1 MIQFDKVG
9 KIYNTNHA
17 LEDVSFTIKDGE
29 FVFLTGASGAGK
41 TTVMK
46 LLLRDII
53 ADEGTVLVDKEDISL
68 LTHSNLP
75 EYRKNLGVVFQDY
88 KLLNKTVYDNI
99 AFALMISETPEEEI
113 KERVKD
119 VLEIVH
125 LTDKAQSYPW
135 ELSGGEQQR
144 VTIARAIVNVP
155 PILIA
160 DEPTGNL
167 DEENSI
173 QILDLFEKINKMYN
187 MTILMAT
194 HDEHLLKISDK
205 RIIRLEKGHK
215 VNSEDNEK
223 KVLEI

>member
-1 MIQFDKVG
+1 MIQFDKVS

-53 ADEGTVLVDKEDISL
+53 ADEGTVLVNKEDVSL

-173 QILDLFEKINKMYN
+173 QILDLFEKINKMYD
-187 MTILMAT
+187 MTVLMAT

-215 VNSEDNEK
+215 VNSEDNGK

>member
-1 MIQFDKVG
+1 MIQFNNVSKF
-9 KIYNTNHA
+9 YNTNHA
-17 LEDVSFTIKDGE
+17 LEEVSFTIKDGE

-46 LLLRDII
+46 LLLRDIV
-53 ADEGTVLVDKEDISL
+53 ADKGTVLVNKEDISL

-75 EYRKNLGVVFQDY
+75 DYRRNLGVVFQDY

-99 AFALMISETPEEEI
+99 AFALMISETPEDEI
-113 KERVKD
+113 DERVKD
-119 VLEIVH
+119 VLDIVH
-125 LTDKAQSYPW
+125 LTEKANSYPW

-173 QILDLFEKINKMYN
+173 QILDLFEKINKMYD

-205 RIIRLEKGHK
+205 RIIRLEKGHR
-215 VNSEDNEK
+215 VNSDNNGK

>member
-1 MIQFDKVG
+1 MIQFTNVS
-9 KIYNTNHA
+9 KIYNTNYA
-17 LEDVSFTIKDGE
+17 LENVSFTIKDGE

-53 ADEGTVLVDKEDISL
+53 ADKGMVTVDKEDVSL
-68 LTHSNLP
+68 LNHSNLP
-75 EYRKNLGVVFQDY
+75 DYRKNLGVVFQDY

-99 AFALMISETPEEEI
+99 AFALMISEAPEDEI
-113 KERVKD
+113 EERVND
-119 VLEIVH
+119 VLDIVH
-125 LTDKAQSYPW
+125 LTDKANSYPW

-167 DEENSI
+167 DEDNSI

-205 RIIRLEKGHK
+205 RIIRLDKGHR
-215 VNSEDNEK
+215 VGAEENGK

>member
-1 MIQFDKVG
+1 MIQFDKVS
-9 KIYNTNHA
+9 KLYNSVHA

-46 LLLRDII
+46 LLLRDIK
-53 ADEGTVLVDKEDISL
+53 ANSGVVLVNDQNVSE
-68 LTHSNLP
+68 LTHSKLP
-75 EYRKNLGVVFQDY
+75 DYRRNLGVVFQDY
-88 KLLNKTVYDNI
+88 KLLNKTVFDNI
-99 AFALMISETPEEEI
+99 AFALMVTETPEGEI
-113 KERVKD
+113 ADRVND
-119 VLEIVH
+119 VLDIVH
-125 LTDKAQSYPW
+125 LTDKAKSYPW

-167 DEENSI
+167 DEENSV
-173 QILDLFEKINKMYN
+173 QVLDLFEKINKMYD
-187 MTILMAT
+187 MTILIAT

-205 RIIRLEKGHK
+205 RIIRLDKGHK
-215 VNSEDNEK
+215 VSSNYEGK
-223 KVLEI
+223 KVLVI

>member
-1 MIQFDKVG
+1 MIQFTNVS
-9 KIYNTNHA
+9 KIYNTNYA
-17 LEDVSFTIKDGE
+17 LENVSFTIKDGE

-53 ADEGTVLVDKEDISL
+53 ADKGMVTVDKEDVSL
-68 LTHSNLP
+68 LNHSNLP
-75 EYRKNLGVVFQDY
+75 DYRKNLGVVFQDY
-88 KLLNKTVYDNI
+88 KLLNKTVYNNI
-99 AFALMISETPEEEI
+99 AFALMISEAPEDEI
-113 KERVKD
+113 EERVND
-119 VLEIVH
+119 MLDIVH
-125 LTDKAQSYPW
+125 LTDKANSYPW

-167 DEENSI
+167 DEDNSI

-205 RIIRLEKGHK
+205 RIIRLDKGHR
-215 VNSEDNEK
+215 VGAEENGK

>member
-1 MIQFDKVG
+1 MIQFDNVSKL
-9 KIYNTNHA
+9 YNSVHA
-17 LEDVSFTIKDGE
+17 LEDVSFTIKNGE

-46 LLLRDII
+46 LLLRDIK
-53 ADEGTVLVDKEDISL
+53 ADKGTVLVNDKDVSQ
-68 LTHSNLP
+68 LTHSQLP
-75 EYRKNLGVVFQDY
+75 DHRRNLGVVFQDY
-88 KLLNKTVYDNI
+88 KLLNKTVFDNI
-99 AFALMISETPEEEI
+99 AFALMVVETPENEI
-113 KERVKD
+113 RDRVYD
-119 VLEIVH
+119 VLDIVH
-125 LTDKAQSYPW
+125 LREKATAYPY

-173 QILDLFEKINKMYN
+173 QILDLFEKINKMYD

-205 RIIRLEKGHK
+205 RIIRLDKGHK
-215 VNSEDNEK
+215 VNAEEGK